1 MHLLP
6 PRKRKDC
13 AILKHI
19 EEENTQNV
27 PAITPADKIDNEVI
41 SYLDYHKMNP
51 ETNLLIWW
59 KSEQR
64 QFPTLSILARKYLC
78 VCGTSDPSERV
89 FSTCGYVVNNYRS
102 RLHPK
107 NVNYLTFVVS

>member
-1 MHLLP
+1 MQLQDRPRPLELSRVEDSSGKTIAP
-6 PRKRKDC
+6 PPSKKKKGLS

-27 PAITPADKIDNEVI
+27 PADKIDNEVI

-64 QFPTLSILARKYLC
+64 QFPTLSILARKY
-78 VCGTSDPSERV
+78 
-89 FSTCGYVVNNYRS
+89 
-102 RLHPK
+102 
-107 NVNYLTFVVS
+107 